1 MLFKQPPGGLPGV
14 PEGACILARVPI
26 YGTKDAGRKFWKR
39 LRTEFLSASFEEN
52 RILKA
57 LYSYADES
65 GDVKIMV
72 GTHVDDLIWAC
83 KPGDENMIQG
93 ILEFFDMRE
102 GEENEFRFCGREY
115 SVRQVYGRYIRH
127 HATACLLPWTIKCSR
142 FSNHQKWSCLAIG
155 TPAR

>member
-39 LRTEFLSASFEEN
+39 LRSEFISANITEN

-65 GDVKIMV
+65 GDIKIMV
-72 GTHVDDLIWAC
+72 GTHVDDIIWAC
-83 KPGDENMIQG
+83 KPEAEHMIAEIIEKFQ
-93 ILEFFDMRE
+93 
-102 GEENEFRFCGREY
+102 CGKQE
-115 SVRQVYGRYIRH
+115 I
-127 HATACLLPWTIKCSR
+127 
-142 FSNHQKWSCLAIG
+142 
-155 TPAR
+155 